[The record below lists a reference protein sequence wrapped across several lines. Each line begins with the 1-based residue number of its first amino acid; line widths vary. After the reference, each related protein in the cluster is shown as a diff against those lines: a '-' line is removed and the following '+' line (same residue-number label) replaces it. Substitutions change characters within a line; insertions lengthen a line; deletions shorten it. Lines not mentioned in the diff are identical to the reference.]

1 MLCNMNVS
9 HGAVLDHKR
18 PSCYIVSMM
27 IHPVFGNKFPGLQ
40 VCVTKPAEHQS
51 IKLKTSPVL
60 KNQTVKSNNTTACML
75 IWSQFD

>member
-9 HGAVLDHKR
+9 HGAALDHKR
-18 PSCYIVSMM
+18 PLCYIVSMM
-27 IHPVFGNKFPGLQ
+27 IHPVFGSKFPGLQ
-40 VCVTKPAEHQS
+40 VCVTKPAETSQS
-51 IKLKTSPVL
+51 SSKTNPVL